1 MARRPPSE
9 DDDGGLDS
17 LLDTMTNVV
26 GILVLVLI
34 VTQMSVAE
42 VVTRVTSES
51 NIDEE
56 QVAELNKKLMVK
68 KQEAYELN
76 RILVD
81 PLDIDADAQRE
92 ELRKSKELLARR
104 KQQIADS
111 KKKMN
116 EFAIKIQADREMA
129 EKNAAEIEN
138 TKQQREQMQTLIAT
152 SLEQK
157 AKLEALLDQT
167 PKRQVAADVE
177 VSIPNPRPAPPGAKE
192 ASFVCAGNQ
201 VYPVNAEFFRKRA
214 EIKAKAIIQRGN
226 MDRDPA
232 AGIDPEKFTPLY
244 EKLTDRD
251 DFFDVEYY
259 VQSKT
264 WPRIRLIPREG
275 RGATEAML
283 ATPRSRFR
291 KDVLSQLD
299 TSKYYGRFYV
309 LPDSFD
315 VYVAARSVFSDQGI
329 LAGWEPQNED
339 WVYTTHISGGIRLG
353 PPPPPP
359 KNPPDPNAPKPKPAS
374 VID

>member
-1 MARRPPSE
+1 MTRRPPAE

-42 VVTRVTSES
+42 VVTRVTAES
-51 NIDEE
+51 TIDEE
-56 QVAELNKKLMVK
+56 QVEELQKKLIAK
-68 KQEAYELN
+68 KQEAFELN

-81 PLDIDADAQRE
+81 PLDIDADAQQA
-92 ELRKSKELLARR
+92 ELQKSKELLERRKKNLAQR
-104 KQQIADS
+104 KQQ
-111 KKKMN
+111 MN
-116 EFAIKIQADREMA
+116 EFAIKIESDREIA
-129 EKNAAEIEN
+129 KKNAAEIAN
-138 TKQQREQMQTLIAT
+138 TKEQREKMKALLTT
-152 SLEQK
+152 SLERK
-157 AKLEALLDQT
+157 AELEAILDKT
-167 PKRQVAADVE
+167 PRRQAPPDIQ
-177 VSIPNPRPAPPGAKE
+177 VSIPNPRPAPPGAKQ
-192 ASFVCAGNQ
+192 ATFVCVNNL

-214 EIKAKAIIQRGN
+214 EIKAKAIIQRLGL
-226 MDRDPA
+226 DRDPA

-244 EKLTDRD
+244 EKLKDQD

-259 VQSKT
+259 VQSNT

-275 RGATEAML
+275 RGANESVL
-283 ATPRSRFR
+283 ATPRSKFR
-291 KDVLSQLD
+291 REVLSQLD
-299 TSKYYGRFYV
+299 ISKYYGRFYV

-315 VYVAARSVFSDQGI
+315 VYVAARRLFSDQGV
-329 LAGWEPQNED
+329 LAGWEPQNAD
-339 WVYTTHISGGIRLG
+339 WVYTSHIDGGIRLG

>member
-1 MARRPPSE
+1 MARRAPSE

-51 NIDEE
+51 DIDEE
-56 QVAELNKKLMVK
+56 KVAELEQQLLTKKK
-68 KQEAYELN
+68 EAYELS

-81 PLDIDADAQRE
+81 PLDIDAEAQRE

-104 KQQIADS
+104 QKQIADS
-111 KKKMN
+111 KKQMN
-116 EFAIKIQADREMA
+116 EYAMKIESDREMA
-129 EKNAAEIEN
+129 EKAATEIAN

-157 AKLEALLDQT
+157 AKLEAMLDQT

-177 VSIPNPRPAPPGAKE
+177 VSIPNPRPAPPGSKE
-192 ASFVCAGNQ
+192 ASFVCSGNQ
-201 VYPVNAEFFRKRA
+201 VFPVNAEVFRKRA
-214 EIKAKAIIQRGN
+214 EVKAKAIIQRLGL
-226 MDRDPA
+226 DRDPK

-244 EKLTDRD
+244 EKLKDQD
-251 DFFDVEYY
+251 NFFDVEYY
-259 VQSKT
+259 VQGKT
-264 WPRIRLIPREG
+264 WPRIRLTPREG
-275 RGATEAML
+275 RGATESML

-291 KDVLSQLD
+291 RDLLSQLD
-299 TSKYYGRFYV
+299 ATKYYGRFYV

-315 VYVAARSVFSDQGI
+315 VYVAARSVFSQQGI

-339 WVYTTHISGGIRLG
+339 WLYTTHITGGIRLG